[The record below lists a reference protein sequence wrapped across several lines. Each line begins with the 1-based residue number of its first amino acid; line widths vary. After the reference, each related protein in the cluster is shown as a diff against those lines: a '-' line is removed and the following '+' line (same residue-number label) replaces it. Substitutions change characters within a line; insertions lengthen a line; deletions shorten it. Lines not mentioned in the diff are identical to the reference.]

1 MVECNKNMIMLC
13 GGDGFS
19 KVPLPKS
26 EIKVILNK
34 RKSKQS
40 INYNI
45 CNIGKGTEFSLLF
58 FGIVYNYYLMECL

>member
-45 CNIGKGTEFSLLF
+45 
-58 FGIVYNYYLMECL
+58 